1 MEEPKYSDYEDQ
13 VEDNNT
19 YNFRSTSIRAKIE
32 TKKMGKGDNVSS
44 EVTQE
49 KNSDINSSDACP
61 LCNRPVKTGVEF
73 GICSR

>member
-32 TKKMGKGDNVSS
+32 TKKMGKGVNVSS